1 MKENI
6 SNVSVESDHQ
16 GLPTKGELT
25 PMDKVF
31 SDYDSRFHDAL
42 FRADDE
48 DSSAIDMKCAREILV
63 SEGLGVVKKPEDCD
77 RILSELYN
85 DNCKELRELV
95 EKKKTALEF
104 AQIISDFDKDHSAIL
119 GDNSSD
125 EDDEALQ
132 LINCNE
138 LRFHY
143 LSAAIEKANTQQECL
158 EVLGRTFDCP
168 EQAYIRELV
177 KEKMAALPI
186 SVRQP

>member
-1 MKENI
+1 MTENI
-6 SNVSVESDHQ
+6 SKISVESDHQ
-16 GLPTKGELT
+16 GLPTNGEIK
-25 PMDKVF
+25 PIDKLF

-63 SEGLGVVKKPEDCD
+63 SEGLKIVEKPEDCD

-85 DNCKELRELV
+85 DNCEGLRELV
-95 EKKKTALEF
+95 EKKKTSLEF
-104 AQIISDFDKDHSAIL
+104 AQIISDFDKHHSAIL

-138 LRFHY
+138 LRFRY
-143 LSAAIEKANTQQECL
+143 LSVAIEKANTQEECL

-168 EQAYIRELV
+168 EQAYIRNLV
-177 KEKMAALPI
+177 KEKMATLPI
-186 SVRQP
+186 SIRQS